1 MQRFG
6 QTAMIPAPT
15 MALSQFQNHSI
26 FSGLFQWATKPILWA
41 LQTSCRYLL
50 LTFLKRGF
58 SRGKLTFVL
67 EDGSRVSFV
76 GKTGVE
82 EEEIVVR
89 VFKSWFWVRVALEA
103 DLGLA
108 RSYIAGNL
116 ITIPA
121 LIYQE
126 FTPNNFFQSN
136 PILFTCGLIGEW
148 EVENTGPYSDGLTKV
163 LLNLIDNMPNGK
175 THVTGRRNG
184 TSSHTY
190 LNTLPLR

>member
-15 MALSQFQNHSI
+15 MALSQFQNSSI
-26 FSGLFQWATKPILWA
+26 FSGLFQWVSKPILWA

-76 GKTGVE
+76 GKPSANGNAVE

-108 RSYIAGNL
+108 RSYIAGE
-116 ITIPA
+116 I
-121 LIYQE
+121 
-126 FTPNNFFQSN
+126 
-136 PILFTCGLIGEW
+136 
-148 EVENTGPYSDGLTKV
+148 
-163 LLNLIDNMPNGK
+163 
-175 THVTGRRNG
+175 
-184 TSSHTY
+184 
-190 LNTLPLR
+190 